1 MYAQRSPASDVTRF
15 AVAVSRLWQAR
26 DRLRHRPTIRQ
37 VRWMAGFDG
46 RDPSSYLL
54 DRTVNYIPAM
64 LPERMER
71 QLGRHGLRI
80 TGVAMGELFD
90 TVVFPDGWGFDLT

>member
-1 MYAQRSPASDVTRF
+1 MYRKRSAVSDVRRF
-15 AVAVSRLWQAR
+15 FVALGRLWRAR
-26 DRLRHRPTIRQ
+26 ARLRHRPTLRQ

-54 DRTVNYIPAM
+54 DRSVNYIPAM
-64 LPERMER
+64 LPDRMER
-71 QLGRHGLRI
+71 QLGRHGLRL
-80 TGVAMGELFD
+80 TGVALDELFD